1 MALSVWYHGT
11 TAEGYSS
18 IIASGK
24 LKAGTYFTPYFDTAM
39 CMGGSYVFGV
49 ILERPSNA
57 YWEWVS
63 DREFMLSEI
72 HSIRKISVELL
83 KYNKYQ
89 NKRFTEANI
98 DNSSTLCEKCEGH
111 GELSY
116 LDDGHWLIPGG
127 AAFKQSKKV
136 ISCDVCN
143 GYGYIKE
150 T

>member
-1 MALSVWYHGT
+1 
-11 TAEGYSS
+11 
-18 IIASGK
+18 
-24 LKAGTYFTPYFDTAM
+24 
-39 CMGGSYVFGV
+39 
-49 ILERPSNA
+49 
-57 YWEWVS
+57 
-63 DREFMLSEI
+63 MLSDI

-98 DNSSTLCEKCEGH
+98 DSSSTLCEKCEGH

-136 ISCDVCN
+136 ISCDTCN

-150 T
+150 E